1 MRIIG
6 GEFKGRSIQV
16 AKNLPARPT
25 TDFAREALFN
35 VLNNGYHFEGR
46 SVLDLFAGTG
56 LIGLEFLSRGASSL
70 VSVDFHQN
78 CIKHL
83 RQLSRSFES
92 DWTVLRKNVF
102 SFVPNC
108 KVGFDFIFADPPYD
122 NPKLKDIPTLILKN
136 ETILNKNGLLILE
149 HSKRD
154 IFSEHI
160 NFVETRKYGN
170 VNFSFFRK

>member
-1 MRIIG
+1 MNTKPKFTVAESLPLNTIIDG
-6 GEFKGRSIQV
+6 DCIEVMNS
-16 AKNLPARPT
+16 LP
-25 TDFAREALFN
+25 EC
-35 VLNNGYHFEGR
+35 
-46 SVLDLFAGTG
+46 
-56 LIGLEFLSRGASSL
+56 
-70 VSVDFHQN
+70 SVD
-78 CIKHL
+78 L
-83 RQLSRSFES
+83 
-92 DWTVLRKNVF
+92 
-102 SFVPNC
+102 
-108 KVGFDFIFADPPYD
+108 IFADPPYD